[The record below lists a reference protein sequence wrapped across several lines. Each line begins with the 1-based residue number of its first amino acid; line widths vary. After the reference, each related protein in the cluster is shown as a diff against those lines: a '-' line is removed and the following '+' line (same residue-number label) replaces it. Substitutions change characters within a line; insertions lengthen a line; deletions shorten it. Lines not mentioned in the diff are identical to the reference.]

1 MVGRFCPHLT
11 VEVLSIVFKI
21 LYNIRI
27 GGSEQRVDS
36 FGREAAASRRQRPL
50 CSEALRHTMNSTNS
64 RCMT

>member
-1 MVGRFCPHLT
+1 MAGRFCPHLT

-50 CSEALRHTMNSTNS
+50 CVYVRASVRGELM
-64 RCMT
+64 MI